1 MKQTDPADSIAA
13 SYTVDMA
20 EQIDT
25 LEDRVKE
32 RLARLKAMNGGQ
44 DLDELAKLTAQVV
57 EETIKHEGDSQLLRD
72 IS

>member
-32 RLARLKAMNGGQ
+32 RLARLKAMNGG
-44 DLDELAKLTAQVV
+44 
-57 EETIKHEGDSQLLRD
+57 RN
-72 IS
+72 